1 MPEGVKVIAKYP
13 HLTHKD
19 MALVSRGLRRG
30 LRLRHGVALLQK
42 LWQPS
47 ALHATNHR
55 RTAMP
60 STLDTLQA
68 EVLRLS
74 AGDRAKLL
82 DRLIASLDSDP
93 ELEAAW
99 DAVAQHREA
108 DLDTGSVAP
117 VPLVDAITRLEARFP
132 G

>member
-1 MPEGVKVIAKYP
+1 M
-13 HLTHKD
+13 
-19 MALVSRGLRRG
+19 S
-30 LRLRHGVALLQK
+30 
-42 LWQPS
+42 
-47 ALHATNHR
+47 
-55 RTAMP
+55 

-93 ELEAAW
+93 ELEGAW
-99 DAVAQHREA
+99 DAVALLRDAE
-108 DLDTGSVAP
+108 LNRGSVAP

>member
-1 MPEGVKVIAKYP
+1 
-13 HLTHKD
+13 
-19 MALVSRGLRRG
+19 
-30 LRLRHGVALLQK
+30 
-42 LWQPS
+42 
-47 ALHATNHR
+47 
-55 RTAMP
+55 MP

-93 ELEAAW
+93 ELEAEW

-117 VPLVDAITRLEARFP
+117 VPLVDAIQRLEARFP